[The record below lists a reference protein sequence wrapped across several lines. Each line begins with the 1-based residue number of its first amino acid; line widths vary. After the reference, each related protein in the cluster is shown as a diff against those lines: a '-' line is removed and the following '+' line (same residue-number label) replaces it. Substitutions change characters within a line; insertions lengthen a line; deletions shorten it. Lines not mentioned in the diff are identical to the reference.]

1 MENFQLQPWKTL
13 ATRDV
18 HNGEPWLK
26 LSIEQVQLP
35 NGHIVDDYYRLA
47 LQDYAIIFAQVPD
60 GRVIMLRQYKH
71 GVGRASLMLPG
82 GGLSPGEP
90 AIAAAQRELLEETGY
105 QAESWRSLGQFV
117 TSANYR
123 GSEGHI
129 FIAENA
135 RKVTEP
141 NSGDLE
147 EMEVVL
153 LPPTEI
159 YQAFQQGEI
168 VVVGALAAIAL
179 ALNPHFHAP
188 H

>member
-1 MENFQLQPWKTL
+1 MDNSQLQPWKTL
-13 ATRDV
+13 TTRDV

-35 NGHIVDDYYRLA
+35 DGRIVEDYYRLA

-105 QAESWRSLGQFV
+105 QAETWRSLGQFV

-123 GSEGHI
+123 GSEGHV
-129 FIAENA
+129 FMAQNAHKVAE
-135 RKVTEP
+135 P
-141 NSGDLE
+141 DSGDLE
-147 EMEVVL
+147 TMEIVL
-153 LPPTEI
+153 MHPTEI
-159 YQAFQQGEI
+159 YAAFRQGEI

-179 ALNPHFHAP
+179 ALNPHFH
-188 H
+188 